1 VHHVRLMEQAN
12 IDNPLF
18 NQTIASLQSQLH
30 LDLGSAHALF
40 ESMVTS
46 QAAVMG
52 LDDFFYAS
60 TFIFILIIPL
70 IWITRPAK
78 GGGDSGEV
86 SAAH

>member
-1 VHHVRLMEQAN
+1 M
-12 IDNPLF
+12 
-18 NQTIASLQSQLH
+18 
-30 LDLGSAHALF
+30 F

-78 GGGDSGEV
+78 GGADSGEA